1 MTIHDDRAYHTRDA
15 DKRTPGGVALF
26 LIALAI
32 GLLVY
37 AALCATPAT
46 DPADAAPRPDA
57 ERVTT
62 QMSWYG
68 DAPGEAG
75 GPIACGTGKLNVR
88 ALAVAM
94 RRDSGVKCGQRIVL
108 CADDT
113 GRCVWVRVL
122 DRGPFVAGR
131 DIDALPRVVQLLG
144 LSLSRGVYRV
154 SWRPVP
160 TSATRGCLFPAWV
173 GRVYYP
179 ECER

>member
-1 MTIHDDRAYHTRDA
+1 MTDRQGTFV
-15 DKRTPGGVALF
+15 GVLAGS
-26 LIALAI
+26 LAI
-32 GLLVY
+32 AGTACLIF
-37 AALCATPAT
+37 ALEAP
-46 DPADAAPRPDA
+46 AAPMAPA
-57 ERVTT
+57 V
-62 QMSWYG
+62 MSWYG

-173 GRVYYP
+173 GRP
-179 ECER
+179 HWPGCER

>member
-1 MTIHDDRAYHTRDA
+1 MTILHRVGTAL
-15 DKRTPGGVALF
+15 GVATLAYS
-26 LIALAI
+26 ALAL
-32 GLLVY
+32 GAGVAH
-37 AALCATPAT
+37 AATTP
-46 DPADAAPRPDA
+46 PPMR
-57 ERVTT
+57 RGV
-62 QMSWYG
+62 MSWYG

-75 GPIACGTGKLNVR
+75 GPIACGTGKLNAR

-122 DRGPFVAGR
+122 DRGPYVAGR